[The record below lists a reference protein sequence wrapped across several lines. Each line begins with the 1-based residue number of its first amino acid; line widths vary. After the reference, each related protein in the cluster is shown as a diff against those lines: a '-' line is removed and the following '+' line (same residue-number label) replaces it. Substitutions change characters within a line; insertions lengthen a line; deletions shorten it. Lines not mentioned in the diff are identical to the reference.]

1 MHIFMHFDALAHRF
15 CCRSGAMQIRA
26 FSPFGMCADGHAKK
40 THIDLSE
47 DMRKHID
54 FLFDVY
60 PDCRFLWP
68 DLDQIPS
75 AFFTIQPFLK
85 KQTAY
90 LSIS

>member
-1 MHIFMHFDALAHRF
+1 MRWRIVFAAEAEP
-15 CCRSGAMQIRA
+15 CRSGRSHLSACAPTGMQ
-26 FSPFGMCADGHAKK
+26 KK

-60 PDCRFLWP
+60 PDRRFLWP